1 MAVNRYTY
9 KQVDDWLLS
18 ELESWEERAET
29 LASRLGTM
37 SDDDPHRV
45 TVNRMWQEQEDIIDV
60 LGMVRRRFCEYDR
73 KHSTDASHDLKKE
86 ASR

>member
-1 MAVNRYTY
+1 MNRYTY

-18 ELESWEERAET
+18 ELESWEEQAET

-45 TVNRMWQEQEDIIDV
+45 TVNRLWQGQEAIIDV
-60 LGMVRRRFCEYDR
+60 IGMVRRRFREYDR
-73 KHSTDASHDLKKE
+73 KRSTDASHDLKKE
-86 ASR
+86 AFR